1 MTTSLRLPKRLLVGN
16 PMRSNQMQE
25 TLLPKRLALPVYCS
39 DPISSN
45 AYATQEILLVLALG
59 GAAAVLLT
67 PWVALCVVGLLA
79 LVTIS
84 YRQTCYAYPNGG
96 GAYAVSKDN
105 LGRMPSLIAAA
116 ALMVDYVM
124 TVAVSIAASV
134 ENLVSAFPDLH
145 QYTVG
150 LCVLFIVLL
159 TMMNLRGVR
168 ESGTLFAIPTYGFIL
183 SVFIMLGAGFWQA
196 LNGHMPV
203 AESASLGFVDLP
215 PTGAALLI
223 LLLRAFASG
232 CTSLTGVEAVSNGV
246 PSFRKPKSRN
256 ASTTLLVMAG
266 LSIAMMAGIAFLSTW
281 SGVHIAD
288 SVSALTNVPDGYIQ
302 RTVLAQLSSAVFG
315 NNSLGFFAVQ
325 GFTTLILAMAA
336 NTAFNGFPI
345 LASILAEDR
354 FLPKQL
360 GRRGDR
366 LVFSNGILILAS
378 VAALLIVAFDGSV
391 TKLIQLYILGVF
403 VSFTL
408 SQTGMVIYWRRQARE
423 HGWTPNHIG
432 SAAVNSVGAVATAV
446 VLVIV
451 LITKFTHGAYLVVIA
466 MPILVWLMLRIHRHY
481 QRVSRQLKAQAGGIT
496 QPSRIHAVVLIS
508 QLNDPS
514 LKALAFARAI
524 RPSTITALRVDTTT
538 ARTEKLIKEWA
549 DRDIAVPLTIV
560 TSAYRDLTEP
570 VLEYLAKIHIGPRD
584 VVQVFVPEYVVGHW
598 WETILHNQSALRLKA
613 RLLYMPGVMVTSVP
627 YKLKSAEPF
636 LLERP
641 GTDAE
646 NALPPAPPVRGP
658 GSDATAGPPVIGATA
673 PETPDEGRI
682 LASSDK

>member
-1 MTTSLRLPKRLLVGN
+1 
-16 PMRSNQMQE
+16 MRSNQMHE

-45 AYATQEILLVLALG
+45 AYATQEILLVLAIG
-59 GAAAVLLT
+59 GAASVLLT
-67 PWVALCVVGLLA
+67 PWVALVVVALLA

-84 YRQTCYAYPNGG
+84 YRQTCYAYPDGG

-105 LGRMPSLIAAA
+105 LGRMPSLIAAS
-116 ALMVDYVM
+116 ALLVDYVM

-134 ENLVSAFPDLH
+134 ENLVSAFPELH
-145 QYTVG
+145 QYTVW
-150 LCVLFIVLL
+150 LCIAFIAVLTL
-159 TMMNLRGVR
+159 MNLRGVR

-183 SVFIMLGAGFWQA
+183 SVFVMLGAGFWQV
-196 LNGHMPV
+196 LNGRTPV
-203 AESASLGFVDLP
+203 AESASFGFVEVSP
-215 PTGAALLI
+215 AGAALLI

-246 PSFRKPKSRN
+246 PTFQKPKSRN
-256 ASTTLLVMAG
+256 ASTTLIIMAG
-266 LSIAMMAGIAFLSTW
+266 LSISMMIGISFLATTA
-281 SGVHIAD
+281 GVHIAE
-288 SVSALTNVPDGYIQ
+288 SVEHLTGVPDGYVQ
-302 RTVLAQLSSAVFG
+302 RTVLAQLSAAVFG
-315 NNSLGFFAVQ
+315 NNTFGFFAVQ

-366 LVFSNGILILAS
+366 LVFSNGILILAT

-408 SQTGMVIYWRRQARE
+408 SQAGMVVYWRRQARE
-423 HGWTPNHIG
+423 HGWTPNHVG
-432 SAAVNSVGAVATAV
+432 AAVVNSVGAAATAV

-451 LITKFTHGAYLVVIA
+451 LITKFTHGAYLVVFA
-466 MPILVWLMLRIHRHY
+466 MPLIVFLMVRIHRHY
-481 QRVSRQLKAQAGGIT
+481 ERVSRQLRPQVAGIT
-496 QPSRIHAVVLIS
+496 LPSRIHAVVLIS
-508 QLNDPS
+508 QLNEPS

-524 RPSTITALRVDTTT
+524 RPSTITALRVDTNSR
-538 ARTEKLIKEWA
+538 RTRKLVSEWA
-549 DRDIAVPLTIV
+549 ERDIAVPLTII

-570 VLEYLAKIHIGPRD
+570 VLDYLSKIHIGPRD
-584 VVQVFVPEYVVGHW
+584 VVQVFIPEYVVGHW
-598 WETILHNQSALRLKA
+598 WETILHNQSALRLKS

-627 YKLKSAEPF
+627 YQLKSAEPF
-636 LLERP
+636 ALGRP
-641 GTDAE
+641 GTEAE
-646 NALPPAPPVRGP
+646 VAVPPAPPTSGP
-658 GSDATAGPPVIGATA
+658 GTGASTPEPAASPTPAVPEKSGTAAAEAEV
-673 PETPDEGRI
+673 
-682 LASSDK
+682 LASSGR

>member
-1 MTTSLRLPKRLLVGN
+1 VTTSFRLPKRLLVGN
-16 PMRSNQMQE
+16 PMRSNQMNE
-25 TLLPKRLALPVYCS
+25 TLLPKTLALPVYCS

-59 GAAAVLLT
+59 GASAVLLT
-67 PWVALCVVGLLA
+67 PWIALFVVGLLA

-84 YRQTCYAYPNGG
+84 YRQTCYAYPDGG

-105 LGRMPSLIAAA
+105 LGKSAALIAAA

-134 ENLVSAFPDLH
+134 ENLISAFPDLLPYH
-145 QYTVG
+145 VL
-150 LCVLFIVLL
+150 LCVGFILLL
-159 TMMNLRGVR
+159 TLMNLRGVR
-168 ESGTLFAIPTYGFIL
+168 ESGTLFAIPTYGFIA

-196 LNGHMPV
+196 INGHMPV
-203 AESASLGFVDLP
+203 AESAHLGFVDVSP
-215 PTGAALLI
+215 AGAALII

-246 PSFRKPKSRN
+246 PTFRKPKSRN
-256 ASTTLLVMAG
+256 AATTLIVMAVLSITMMAG
-266 LSIAMMAGIAFLSTW
+266 LSFLSTW

-288 SVSALTNVPDGYIQ
+288 SLEQLTNVPDGYIQ

-315 NNSLGFFAVQ
+315 NNTFGFFAVQ
-325 GFTTLILAMAA
+325 GFTTLILALAA

-378 VAALLIVAFDGSV
+378 VAAGLIVAFDGSV

-408 SQTGMVIYWRRQARE
+408 SQAGMVVYWRRQAKE
-423 HGWTPNHIG
+423 HGWTPGHLAA
-432 SAAVNSVGAVATAV
+432 AAVNGVGALATAV

-451 LITKFTHGAYLVVIA
+451 LLTKFTHGAYLVVIA
-466 MPILVWLMLRIHRHY
+466 MPLLVFLMLRIHRHY
-481 QRVSRQLKAQAGGIT
+481 KRVSHQLKAAAGGIT
-496 QPSRIHAVVLIS
+496 LPSRIHAVVLIS
-508 QLNDPS
+508 QLNEPS

-524 RPSTITALRVDTTT
+524 RPSTITALRVDTSPRRT
-538 ARTEKLIKEWA
+538 AKLIEEWA
-549 DRDIAVPLTIV
+549 ERDIAVPLTIV
-560 TSAYRDLTEP
+560 NSAYRDLTEP
-570 VLEYLAKIHIGPRD
+570 VLDYLTKIHIGPRD

-598 WETILHNQSALRLKA
+598 WETILHNQSALRLKS

-627 YKLKSAEPF
+627 YQLKSAEPF
-636 LLERP
+636 VLERP
-641 GTDAE
+641 GAE
-646 NALPPAPPVRGP
+646 AEIAVPRSASGGTGGGSVVGPV
-658 GSDATAGPPVIGATA
+658 DDNV
-673 PETPDEGRI
+673 EGDPNKGKV
-682 LASSDK
+682 LASSDR

>member
-1 MTTSLRLPKRLLVGN
+1 
-16 PMRSNQMQE
+16 MRSNQMHE

-59 GAAAVLLT
+59 GAASVLLT
-67 PWVALCVVGLLA
+67 PWVALVVVSLLA

-105 LGRMPSLIAAA
+105 LGRNASLIAAS
-116 ALMVDYVM
+116 ALLVDYVM

-134 ENLVSAFPDLH
+134 ENLVSAFPELH
-145 QYTVG
+145 EYTVP
-150 LCVLFIVLL
+150 LCVAFIAIL
-159 TMMNLRGVR
+159 TVMNLRGVR
-168 ESGTLFAIPTYGFIL
+168 ESGTLFAIPTYGFII
-183 SVFIMLGAGFWQA
+183 SVFIMLGAGFWQVI
-196 LNGHMPV
+196 NGHTPV
-203 AESASLGFVDLP
+203 AESASFGFVEVS
-215 PTGAALLI
+215 PTGAALII

-246 PSFRKPKSRN
+246 PTFQKPKSSN
-256 ASTTLLVMAG
+256 ASATLIIMAA
-266 LSIAMMAGIAFLSTW
+266 LSISMMIGISFLSTW
-281 SGVHIAD
+281 SDVHIAD
-288 SVSALTNVPDGYIQ
+288 SPENLTGVPDGYVQ
-302 RTVLAQLSSAVFG
+302 RTVLAQLSAAIFG
-315 NNSLGFFAVQ
+315 NNTFGFFAVQ

-408 SQTGMVIYWRRQARE
+408 SQAGMVVYWRRQAE
-423 HGWTPNHIG
+423 EYGWTTNRIG
-432 SAAVNSVGAVATAV
+432 SAVVNSVGAAATAV

-466 MPILVWLMLRIHRHY
+466 MPVLVWLMLRIHQHY
-481 QRVSRQLKAQAGGIT
+481 QRVSRQLQPRVAGIT
-496 QPSRIHAVVLIS
+496 LPSRIHAVVLIS
-508 QLNDPS
+508 QLNEPS

-524 RPSTITALRVDTTT
+524 RPSTITALRVDTNTK
-538 ARTEKLIKEWA
+538 RTEKLVKEWA
-549 DRDIAVPLTIV
+549 ERDIAVPLTIV
-560 TSAYRDLTEP
+560 TSTYRDLTEP
-570 VLEYLAKIHIGPRD
+570 VLDYLTKIHIGPRD

-598 WETILHNQSALRLKA
+598 WETVLHNQSALRLKS

-627 YKLKSAEPF
+627 YQLKSAEPF
-636 LLERP
+636 VLGRP
-641 GTDAE
+641 GTEAE
-646 NALPPAPPVRGP
+646 LAVPPSPSTDP
-658 GSDATAGPPVIGATA
+658 SDATTAVASPDADNSVKDARGPEV
-673 PETPDEGRI
+673 
-682 LASSDK
+682 LASSGR